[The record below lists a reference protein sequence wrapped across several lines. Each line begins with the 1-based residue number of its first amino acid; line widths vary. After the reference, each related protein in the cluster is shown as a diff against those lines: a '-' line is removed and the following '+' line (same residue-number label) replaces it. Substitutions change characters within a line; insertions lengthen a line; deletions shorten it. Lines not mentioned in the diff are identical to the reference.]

1 MKLEEQKIELESLVE
16 QHNQATEQI
25 QMLQSSVAD
34 LRMQIANKQ
43 GVVQALE
50 SVQKGKKDAKT

>member
-1 MKLEEQKIELESLVE
+1 MKLEEQKTELESLVE
-16 QHNQATEQI
+16 QHNQTSEQI
-25 QMLQSSVAD
+25 QMLQSSLAEI
-34 LRMQIANKQ
+34 RMQIANKQ

>member
-1 MKLEEQKIELESLVE
+1 MKLEEQKTELESLVE
-16 QHNQATEQI
+16 QHNQTSEQI
-25 QMLQSSVAD
+25 QMLQSS
-34 LRMQIANKQ
+34 LSEIRMQIANKQ

>member
-1 MKLEEQKIELESLVE
+1 MKLEEQKTKLESLVE
-16 QHNQATEQI
+16 QHNQTSEQI
-25 QMLQSSVAD
+25 QMLQSSLAEI
-34 LRMQIANKQ
+34 RMQIANKQ